1 MHPRFA
7 LPAAVLALA
16 ALGRAAAATA
26 QEPADRQGAV
36 QEEVVV
42 ERVVIDAHV
51 IGPDGNPIPD
61 LKPEDFRVRI
71 DGRSVILEDVEW
83 LPGDKPENDTSALV
97 GIESAEAERFR
108 QDAPPGRLIVF
119 FFQHDGSQTTRLH
132 GLMRNAQQAR
142 RFLDTLLP
150 TDRIAVAS
158 HDSQLKLR
166 QDFTSDRAKI
176 ETAITSSIRTS
187 MPPEPDPA
195 SQPSIGRYLDRAA
208 AKNAGTTDRAIEVLA
223 RALEPL
229 PGGKSMV
236 FFGWGLGSTQG
247 GLSGPV
253 ASESRDYSEMIY
265 SLGRSRTNLFTLD
278 VADADYHSLED
289 YLKQVSQVTG
299 GTYQK
304 THLFPALAME
314 LVRRTISG
322 RYVLVVVKPRGTRGD
337 HQIDVAARRPEGLR
351 LREAVLPGL
360 MRVDRSVVS
369 TRSSERRS
377 AVTPRP
383 ALERRPSRSLLRQPS
398 EARNAFAAASPRRVA
413 SQNATVTTFRSLKIA
428 TSSSTGG
435 APLPRPDSDAPGSAS
450 VP

>member
-1 MHPRFA
+1 MKLSTSF
-7 LPAAVLALA
+7 LAGAA
-16 ALGRAAAATA
+16 ALVAAAAAA
-26 QEPADRQGAV
+26 QEPVERQGAV

-61 LKPEDFRVRI
+61 LTPEDFRVKI

-83 LPGDKPENDTSALV
+83 LPGDKPENDASALV
-97 GIESAEAERFR
+97 GIESEEAERFR
-108 QDAPPGRLIVF
+108 QDAPPGRLLVF

-166 QDFTSDRAKI
+166 QDFTADRAKI
-176 ETAITSSIRTS
+176 EKAITNSIRTS
-187 MPPEPDPA
+187 APPEPDPE

-208 AKNAGTTDRAIEVLA
+208 ARKAATTDRAIEVLA

-247 GLSGPV
+247 GVAGPV
-253 ASESRDYSEMIY
+253 ASESRDYNDMIY
-265 SLGRSRTNLFTLD
+265 SLGRARTNLFTLD
-278 VADADYHSLED
+278 VADADYHTLED

-299 GTYQK
+299 GSYQK
-304 THLFPALAME
+304 THIFPALAME

-322 RYVLVVVKPRGTRGD
+322 RYILVVVKPRGTRGD
-337 HQIDVAARRPEGLR
+337 HQIEVDLVGRKGYVYARQYYQ
-351 LREAVLPGL
+351 
-360 MRVDRSVVS
+360 D
-369 TRSSERRS
+369 
-377 AVTPRP
+377 
-383 ALERRPSRSLLRQPS
+383 
-398 EARNAFAAASPRRVA
+398 
-413 SQNATVTTFRSLKIA
+413 
-428 TSSSTGG
+428 
-435 APLPRPDSDAPGSAS
+435 
-450 VP
+450 

>member
-1 MHPRFA
+1 MQPRFA
-7 LPAAVLALA
+7 LPAALLSAAALA
-16 ALGRAAAATA
+16 RAGAAAA
-26 QEPADRQGAV
+26 QEPANRQGAV

-51 IGPDGNPIPD
+51 IGSDGNPIPD
-61 LKPEDFRVRI
+61 LAPEDFRVKI

-83 LPGDKPENDTSALV
+83 LPGDKPENDASALV
-97 GIESAEAERFR
+97 GIESEEAERFR

-176 ETAITSSIRTS
+176 EAAITSSIRTS
-187 MPPEPDPA
+187 MPPEPDPE

-247 GLSGPV
+247 GVSGPV

-304 THLFPALAME
+304 THLFPALAMD

-322 RYVLVVVKPRGTRGD
+322 RYILVVVKPRGTRGD
-337 HQIDVAARRPEGLR
+337 HQIDVQLVNRKGYVYARQYYQ
-351 LREAVLPGL
+351 
-360 MRVDRSVVS
+360 D
-369 TRSSERRS
+369 
-377 AVTPRP
+377 
-383 ALERRPSRSLLRQPS
+383 
-398 EARNAFAAASPRRVA
+398 
-413 SQNATVTTFRSLKIA
+413 
-428 TSSSTGG
+428 
-435 APLPRPDSDAPGSAS
+435 
-450 VP
+450 